1 MSWFYWVL
9 LIIWIVGIVY
19 SIWYTLNN
27 EEDEQ

>member
-9 LIIWIVGIVY
+9 LIIWIVGIIY

-27 EEDEQ
+27 EEEDE

>member
-27 EEDEQ
+27 EEDE

>member
-9 LIIWIVGIVY
+9 LVVWIVGIVY

-27 EEDEQ
+27 EEDE

>member
-9 LIIWIVGIVY
+9 LIIWIVGIIY

-27 EEDEQ
+27 EENE

>member
-1 MSWFYWVL
+1 MNWFYWVL

-27 EEDEQ
+27 EEDE

>member
-9 LIIWIVGIVY
+9 LVVWIVGIIY

-27 EEDEQ
+27 EEDE

>member
-9 LIIWIVGIVY
+9 LIIWIVGIIY

-27 EEDEQ
+27 EEDE

>member
-9 LIIWIVGIVY
+9 LIIWIAGIIY

-27 EEDEQ
+27 EEDE

>member
-1 MSWFYWVL
+1 MSWLYWVL
-9 LIIWIVGIVY
+9 LIIWIVGIIY